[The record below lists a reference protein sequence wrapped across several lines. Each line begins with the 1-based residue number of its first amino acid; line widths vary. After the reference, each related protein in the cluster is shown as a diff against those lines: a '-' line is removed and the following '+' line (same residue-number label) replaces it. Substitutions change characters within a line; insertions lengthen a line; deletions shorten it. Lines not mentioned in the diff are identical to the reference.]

1 MKKRKI
7 VLFIILVIIGML
19 ILNKNVYATSV
30 GIITIKGSKRN
41 VKAGD
46 TFTITIHASCDD
58 GINGLTANYEY
69 DEDKL
74 ELTDAKVA
82 NSNWSSLGGEK
93 EIALIATSAT
103 DITSDDMYTLTF
115 KVKSN
120 VKSGDT
126 INFSIKNTT
135 LSVFSHDGSDIN
147 IGDKTV
153 TLNVS
158 ESTTVDPSPDPEP
171 DPEPEPTPTPD
182 PEPNPTPEPEPT
194 PEPTPSPEPDNK
206 SDVDNR
212 NDNKVDNKKEE
223 ITKQPGENKEK
234 DTTTATTNYPYT
246 GEKTIIFISILI
258 AIAVISALLYKKYKN
273 IQIK

>member
-182 PEPNPTPEPEPT
+182 PKPNPT
-194 PEPTPSPEPDNK
+194 PEPTPSPEPGNK
-206 SDVDNR
+206 SDLDNG

-223 ITKQPGENKEK
+223 TTKQPGENKEK

-246 GEKTIIFISILI
+246 GEGKLIFIAILI
-258 AIAVISALLYKKYKN
+258 SISVISVLLYKKYKN

>member
-7 VLFIILVIIGML
+7 ILFIVLVISML

-46 TFTITIHASCDD
+46 TFTITIHANCDD

-69 DEDKL
+69 DEDKI

-135 LSVFSHDGSDIN
+135 LSVFSQDGSDIN
-147 IGDKTV
+147 IGDKTI

-158 ESTTVDPSPDPEP
+158 ELTTTPDPDP

-206 SDVDNR
+206 SDVDNG

-223 ITKQPGENKEK
+223 TTKQPGENKEK